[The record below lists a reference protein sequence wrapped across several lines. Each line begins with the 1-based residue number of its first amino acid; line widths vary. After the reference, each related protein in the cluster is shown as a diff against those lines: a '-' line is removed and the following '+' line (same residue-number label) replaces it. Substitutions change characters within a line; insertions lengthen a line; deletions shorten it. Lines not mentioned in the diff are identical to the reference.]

1 LILSTAN
8 LNANN
13 VISMAVVLQPHGDIK
28 NLNVAAHIAC
38 QNGMYEKIE
47 RCQIEKLS

>member
-1 LILSTAN
+1 
-8 LNANN
+8 
-13 VISMAVVLQPHGDIK
+13 MAVVLQPHGDIK

-47 RCQIEKLS
+47 RCQIEKLPELLCGNNIY